1 MFTLF
6 TRCGRVAGRVVIG
19 GTLLYSGV
27 YHGTAIYAPKSGDF
41 RDKLIVE
48 RVAQPLLD
56 DGVRPDRY
64 EYGIVEGSTSLAAS
78 FEAIVRYPD
87 KR

>member
-1 MFTLF
+1 MATLF

-19 GTLLYSGV
+19 GTLLYGGV

-48 RVAQPLLD
+48 RMAQPLLD
-56 DGVRPDRY
+56 DGVRTDRY
-64 EYGIVEGSTSLAAS
+64 EYGIIEGSTSLATS
-78 FEAIVRYPD
+78 FDAILGYPV